1 MDGATAKLLSDLVR
15 KEGRSLL
22 QYISE
27 SFPWTTAKN
36 HQALPVL
43 FDMVKEEQEGT
54 AAIVRLLLK
63 NRLRPPYLGA
73 YPMSF
78 TTINYMALDFL
89 LPYLVDFERRRCAE
103 LGKDLAVLSDEDA
116 RELVKSLLDM
126 KERHL
131 AGLINLLGKEKPAA

>member
-22 QYISE
+22 QYVSE
-27 SFPWTTAKN
+27 SYPWTTAKN
-36 HQALPVL
+36 NQALPVL
-43 FDMVKEEQEGT
+43 FGMVEEEQRGT
-54 AAIVRLLLK
+54 AAIVGLLLK

-78 TTINYMALDFL
+78 TTINYMSLDFL
-89 LPYLVDFERRRCAE
+89 VPYLVDFERRRCAE
-103 LGKDLAVLSDEDA
+103 LGKDLAVITDEEA
-116 RELVKSLLDM
+116 RELVKSLLAM

-131 AGLINLLGKEKPAA
+131 AALLNLPGKEKPAA

>member
-1 MDGATAKLLSDLVR
+1 MDGATAKLLGDLVR

-27 SFPWTTAKN
+27 SFPWTAAKN

-43 FDMVKEEQEGT
+43 FEMVREEQEGT

-63 NRLRPPYLGA
+63 NRQRPPYLGA

-89 LPYLVDFERRRCAE
+89 IPYLVDFERRRCAE

-116 RELVKSLLDM
+116 RALVKSLLEM

>member
-22 QYISE
+22 QYVSE

-43 FDMVKEEQEGT
+43 FEMVKEEQERT

-89 LPYLVDFERRRCAE
+89 IPYLVDFERRRCTE
-103 LGKDLAVLSDEDA
+103 LSGDLAVLADEDA
-116 RELVKSLLDM
+116 RAFVKSLLEM

-131 AGLINLLGKEKPAA
+131 AALIGLEGVGKPAA